1 MRKRMLR
8 LAESAASEAISVRQW
23 QAKYRAGAFKDKDT
37 DAQRA
42 AGWWDWSCR
51 SDALAGRLKLIAPVV
66 MKIKDPFIL
75 DHYFVWFINETGRD
89 KLVYDSVRFQPLA
102 GETNGF
108 EYFKVDHRSPDE
120 EDRWTLYTER
130 FGYHAAEFGCGH
142 VRDMVQYITVLA
154 RDMQQ
159 GVRPAFL
166 DEKAAAVEYI
176 LRRDTGLPSRALR
189 REGAHSYSF
198 QDRDDGR
205 RKTIHVASHPEDAP
219 PGFQAEGAMQI
230 NGLYVF
236 CPDDVNTNKMPDIP
250 AKSKN
255 HSKKKNLEVER

>member
-1 MRKRMLR
+1 MQKRMLR
-8 LAESAASEAISVRQW
+8 LAEAAASEAISVRQW
-23 QAKYRAGAFKDKDT
+23 QAEYRAGAFKDKDT
-37 DAQRA
+37 DTQRA
-42 AGWWDWSCR
+42 AGWWNWHCR
-51 SDALAGRLKLIAPVV
+51 DDALAGRLKLIAPVV

-75 DHYFVWFINETGRD
+75 DHYFVWFMNETGRD
-89 KLVYDSVRFQPLA
+89 KLVYDSIRFQPLA
-102 GETNGF
+102 GETGGS

-130 FGYHAAEFGCGH
+130 FGYHTAEFGCGH
-142 VRDMVQYITVLA
+142 VHDMVQYIAVMA

-176 LRRDTGLPSRALR
+176 LRRDTILPSRALR
-189 REGAHSYSF
+189 RVGEHGYSF
-198 QDRDDGR
+198 LDRDDGR
-205 RKTIHVASHPEDAP
+205 RKTVHVVSRLEDAP
-219 PGFQAEGAMQI
+219 PGFQMEGAVQI

-236 CPDDVNTNKMPDIP
+236 CPDDTNKTPDIL

-255 HSKKKNLEVER
+255 HSKRKKSEVER